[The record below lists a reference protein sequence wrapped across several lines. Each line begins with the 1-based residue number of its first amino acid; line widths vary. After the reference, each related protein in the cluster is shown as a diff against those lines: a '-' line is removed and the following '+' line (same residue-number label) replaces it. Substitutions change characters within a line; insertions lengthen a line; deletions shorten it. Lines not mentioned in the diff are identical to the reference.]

1 MQTNTAKILQFPCSD
16 RIAEAEPQ
24 LIEQPTPTVEDSS
37 EEAEILGA
45 LRKVGVRRIHGL
57 FEREAWAN
65 TIRAAELYSMPFART
80 ARANLAPIHNYA
92 HELRAST
99 VEIHFIDAL
108 LSGGNYGKA
117 AIKHFI
123 RQGILLS
130 TLFPDFRE
138 PEKASGTVG
147 IRFPRPPRA
156 ELQLIQRAQLAGFKV
171 RAAVPG
177 RALSVNC
184 NHVVKSVTRALDPIL
199 FATRDDDRLTVVLG
213 YYGVSPNDGP
223 ALKSLT
229 ALLDEMAR
237 AI

>member
-1 MQTNTAKILQFPCSD
+1 MQQSTAKILQFPCSD

-24 LIEQPTPTVEDSS
+24 IVEQPTPTVEDSP
-37 EEAEILGA
+37 EEAEIIGA

-57 FEREAWAN
+57 FERDAWAN
-65 TIRAAELYSMPFART
+65 TIQAAELYSMPFART
-80 ARANLAPIHNYA
+80 ARANTAPIHNYA
-92 HELRAST
+92 HELRANY
-99 VEIHFIDAL
+99 AL
-108 LSGGNYGKA
+108 WFSENYAKEA
-117 AIKHFI
+117 AKHFL
-123 RQGILLS
+123 RDGTLLP
-130 TLFPDFRE
+130 TLFPNFRE
-138 PEKASGTVG
+138 ADEPYTMVG

-237 AI
+237 TI